1 MYFHEIN
8 NIQKLEVFTA
18 DGRRIIEK
26 ISAFSGDHKIDLNNF
41 QSGINNKSKIK
52 VYPNPSYGIFNVY
65 LGNSF
70 KGTNSITIIDSFGK
84 CIFEQKNNR
93 EQTITV
99 NISNKEKGVFYLK
112 VQSGTMAK
120 TLKLVLL

>member
-1 MYFHEIN
+1 MSGNNNRLNSQIN
-8 NIQKLEVFTA
+8 SRQATTQKNDT
-18 DGRRIIEK
+18 
-26 ISAFSGDHKIDLNNF
+26 DLNRGKNEYTNI
-41 QSGINNKSKIK
+41 SRINNKSEIK

-65 LGNSF
+65 LGDSF

-93 EQTITV
+93 EQMITV

-112 VQSGTMAK
+112 VQSGTTAK